1 MLKAIRFR
9 PGVNREQTQYTSE
22 TVGTVNPNFQIVAG
36 WYDCDKVRF
45 RQGFPEK
52 IGGWV
57 PISLNTYQGV
67 CRSLFSWSTLSGQNL
82 IGVGTNL
89 KFYVNQGGP
98 YYDITPIRSTV
109 SLTNPFTAVTTYPY
123 SSTITVNT
131 ITSHGAVTG
140 DFVTFSGA
148 TGLGGNITAAVLNQE
163 YQIIVTSD
171 TVFTFTAKNT
181 SGATVTSNASDTGHG
196 GTVGAAYQINVGQAI
211 ETPLVGWGAGP
222 WGFGTWGNGAT
233 SVTALRLWSQ
243 ANFGQNLIFS
253 PRGGSIFYWDA
264 TTTVSSRGVYVS
276 SLSGASDVPT
286 ITNFIFV
293 SDASRFV
300 FAFGCNPLGSA
311 TQDPM
316 LVRWSDQESVTQWTP
331 AATNQ
336 AGDIRLSRG
345 SQIVTCVQNRQEI
358 IVWTDTSVYSFQYI
372 GTPGV
377 WGSNIVGDNISIMG
391 QNVAVLASGTSYWM
405 GLDKFYKYDGR
416 TSTLRCDLREYIY
429 ADINL
434 SQTQQFFAGT
444 NEGYNEVWWF
454 YCSANS
460 TAIDKYVVYNYQD
473 DIWFYG
479 SMNRTAWIDSTLL
492 TYPLA
497 AVPNA
502 VYGNTLVYHENGLD
516 DNTTGTAT
524 AIDSYIT
531 SAEFDVD
538 DGAKFG
544 FVKRI
549 VPDITFRKSTTSSPV
564 VNMTLIPM
572 QNSGSGYN
580 SPQSQGGSNVAT
592 ITRTATA
599 PIEQFTGQVFIRV
612 RGRQMIFK
620 IEGNQLGQQW
630 QLGTPRID
638 IQPDGMRGST

>member
-1 MLKAIRFR
+1 MTLHAIRFR

-22 TVGTVNPNFQIVAG
+22 TVGTVTPSYQITAG
-36 WYDCDKVRF
+36 WYASQNVRF

-57 PISLNTYQGV
+57 PLALGTYLGV
-67 CRSLFSWSTLSGQNL
+67 CRSLFSWSTLGGQNL

-98 YYDITPIRSTV
+98 YYDITPIRYTV
-109 SLTNPFTAVTTYPY
+109 TLNNPFT
-123 SSTITVNT
+123 TVNAST
-131 ITSHGAVTG
+131 VVTVTAASSGAVLG

-148 TGLGGNITAAVLNQE
+148 SAVGGITINGE
-163 YQIIVTSD
+163 YQIQSIVDSN
-171 TVFTFTAKNT
+171 TFTINAATAAT
-181 SGATVTSNASDTGHG
+181 SSATGG
-196 GTVGAAYQINVGQAI
+196 GTVSAAFQINVGQAI
-211 ETPLVGWGAGP
+211 EVPLVGWGAGA
-222 WGFGTWGNGAT
+222 WGYGSWGNGASST
-233 SVTALRLWSQ
+233 TALRLWSQ
-243 ANFGQNLIFS
+243 ANFGQDLIFA
-253 PRGGSIFYWDA
+253 PRGGSIFYWAASSTVASRAVYA
-264 TTTVSSRGVYVS
+264 T

-286 ITNFIFV
+286 VVNFIFV

-300 FAFGCNPLGSA
+300 FAFGANPLGGS

-316 LVRWSDQESVTQWTP
+316 LVRWSDQESVTMWTP

-358 IVWTDTSVYSFQYI
+358 VVWTDTSVYSFQYI

-405 GLDKFYKYDGR
+405 GIDKFYKYNG
-416 TSTLRCDLREYIY
+416 TVSTLRCDLREYIY
-429 ADINL
+429 GDINTN
-434 SQTQQFFAGT
+434 QTQQFFAGT
-444 NEGYNEVWWF
+444 VEGFNEVWWF
-454 YCSANS
+454 YCSASS
-460 TAIDKYVVYNYQD
+460 TSIDRYVIYNYQD
-473 DIWFYG
+473 DIWYYG

-492 TYPLA
+492 TYPIA
-497 AVPNA
+497 AVPNST
-502 VYGNTLVYHENGLD
+502 YGNTLVYQEYGLD
-516 DNTTGTAT
+516 DNTTGTAK

-531 SAEFDVD
+531 SAEFDMD
-538 DGAKFG
+538 DGDSFA
-544 FVKRI
+544 FVRRI
-549 VPDITFRKSTTSSPV
+549 LPDVTFRKSTASNPQVT
-564 VNMTLIPM
+564 MTLIPM
-572 QNSGSGYN
+572 QNSGSGYD
-580 SPQSQGGSNVAT
+580 SPQSLGGNTNVAT

-612 RGRQMIFK
+612 RGRQMIFQ
-620 IEGNQLGQQW
+620 IEGNQLGLQW

-638 IQPDGMRGST
+638 IQKDGKRGNT

>member
-1 MLKAIRFR
+1 
-9 PGVNREQTQYTSE
+9 
-22 TVGTVNPNFQIVAG
+22 
-36 WYDCDKVRF
+36 
-45 RQGFPEK
+45 
-52 IGGWV
+52 
-57 PISLNTYQGV
+57 
-67 CRSLFSWSTLSGQNL
+67 
-82 IGVGTNL
+82 
-89 KFYVNQGGP
+89 
-98 YYDITPIRSTV
+98 
-109 SLTNPFTAVTTYPY
+109 
-123 SSTITVNT
+123 
-131 ITSHGAVTG
+131 
-140 DFVTFSGA
+140 
-148 TGLGGNITAAVLNQE
+148 
-163 YQIIVTSD
+163 
-171 TVFTFTAKNT
+171 
-181 SGATVTSNASDTGHG
+181 
-196 GTVGAAYQINVGQAI
+196 
-211 ETPLVGWGAGP
+211 
-222 WGFGTWGNGAT
+222 
-233 SVTALRLWSQ
+233 
-243 ANFGQNLIFS
+243 
-253 PRGGSIFYWDA
+253 
-264 TTTVSSRGVYVS
+264 
-276 SLSGASDVPT
+276 
-286 ITNFIFV
+286 
-293 SDASRFV
+293 
-300 FAFGCNPLGSA
+300 
-311 TQDPM
+311 
-316 LVRWSDQESVTQWTP
+316 
-331 AATNQ
+331 
-336 AGDIRLSRG
+336 
-345 SQIVTCVQNRQEI
+345 
-358 IVWTDTSVYSFQYI
+358 
-372 GTPGV
+372 
-377 WGSNIVGDNISIMG
+377 MG